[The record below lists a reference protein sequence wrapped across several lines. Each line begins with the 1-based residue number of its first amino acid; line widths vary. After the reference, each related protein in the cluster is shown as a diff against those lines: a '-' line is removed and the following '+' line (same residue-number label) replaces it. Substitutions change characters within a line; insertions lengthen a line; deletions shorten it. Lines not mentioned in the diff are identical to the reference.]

1 MHNAIINAYMPD
13 LMEQG
18 IYLLRLLLAC
28 ACGGAVGFERSLR
41 FKEAGLRTH
50 VIVALGS
57 CLAMIISKYGFF
69 DVVIN
74 ESMQADVS
82 RIGSNILPSIAFLGA
97 GMIFTRSGSIK
108 GLTTAAGIWATACIG
123 LAIGCGLY
131 LLGLA
136 STVVIVITHMVLHHE
151 KEFSSSATIHL
162 HYEPEEEIPND
173 LRTTFQEEFD
183 CHVRSLEATKNA
195 NGSVDV
201 VVKLRSIEHKS
212 MSTIDVKIMKNSNI
226 VKIEQ

>member
-1 MHNAIINAYMPD
+1 MHNAIIDAYMPD
-13 LMEQG
+13 IMDQG
-18 IYLLRLLLAC
+18 IYLLRLFLAC
-28 ACGGAVGFERSLR
+28 ICGGAVGFERSLR

-69 DVVIN
+69 DVVVN

-131 LLGLA
+131 ILGLA
-136 STVVIVITHMVLHHE
+136 STLIIVITHMILHHE
-151 KEFSSSATIHL
+151 KEFNSSATIHL
-162 HYEPEEEIPND
+162 HYGPDEVIPED
-173 LRTTFQEEFD
+173 LRCTFQHEFD
-183 CHVRSLEATKNA
+183 CHIRSFEAQKNPD
-195 NGSVDV
+195 GSINV

-212 MSTIDVKIMKNSNI
+212 MKNIDLNLMKHSNI
-226 VKIEQ
+226 TKIEQ